1 MRYERC
7 REEGREGKGREW
19 SRWENKGGNMKWD
32 GRRKEGAMEDCGGLG
47 SSIVHDGDL
56 ERRREGRKRK
66 EDNMA

>member
-1 MRYERC
+1 M
-7 REEGREGKGREW
+7 EGG
-19 SRWENKGGNMKWD
+19 
-32 GRRKEGAMEDCGGLG
+32 RKEGAMEDGGGLG